1 MGLSSLPNA
10 PTFGLPNMSELQILV
25 PFDFSPVTAQAA
37 RQACVWF
44 QHMPVSVVLF
54 HVITGPQKPVLGQK
68 LELFSSELSLLSGVK
83 VMPLEKEGPLLSTL
97 ATEAASGK
105 YAMVMIGAHGPR
117 GVRQHLWGADI
128 LQLLRK
134 LPLPALIVPKGAR
147 LLDRLGGI
155 VLPLG
160 AQEAYLGLVKQTAS
174 LAKLFD
180 IPVYLYTLRRPAEQL
195 SEAAIINRENA
206 RAFLESHHLSVHA
219 VEEEPR
225 LVSFG
230 FARQTLDFADRVG
243 ANLIAMVPFASSDY
257 AFMADSE
264 KVRLTGNR
272 LNKII
277 LSGGMV
283 GESGKILAL
292 PNLQSL

>member
-1 MGLSSLPNA
+1 
-10 PTFGLPNMSELQILV
+10 
-25 PFDFSPVTAQAA
+25 
-37 RQACVWF
+37 
-44 QHMPVSVVLF
+44 
-54 HVITGPQKPVLGQK
+54 
-68 LELFSSELSLLSGVK
+68 
-83 VMPLEKEGPLLSTL
+83 
-97 ATEAASGK
+97 
-105 YAMVMIGAHGPR
+105 
-117 GVRQHLWGADI
+117 
-128 LQLLRK
+128 
-134 LPLPALIVPKGAR
+134 
-147 LLDRLGGI
+147 
-155 VLPLG
+155 
-160 AQEAYLGLVKQTAS
+160 VKQTAS

-243 ANLIAMVPFASSDY
+243 ANLIAMVPVASSDY